1 MMSPTSRSPRIV
13 EGLVHRAPA
22 SVLFLAFSL
31 GFNARVSTSQ
41 VGFALRDPLELEQG
55 QGSDSVVGQSQQS
68 ERGTSPANAPK
79 PVLTD
84 GTLVR
89 LKFVRAVVSS
99 QVIAGE
105 KVPLEVVEPVLGGK
119 LVAIPQ
125 HSAEEA
131 IVTMAQAGRSMGRGG
146 NLQFKIENIRLA
158 DGELVPVRAVKDVKG
173 GGNRAIALTGEA
185 GMAAGFAFW
194 PASPL
199 GFLIYVKGKNGTIPA
214 GAEITAYIV
223 GDFPLDPSKF
233 QDAAAVPQEKNAP
246 K

>member
-1 MMSPTSRSPRIV
+1 MPPTSRTSRIV
-13 EGLVHRAPA
+13 AGLSLGAPA

-31 GFNARVSTSQ
+31 GLNGRVSTAQ
-41 VGFALRDPLELEQG
+41 LGFASRTPLELERG
-55 QGSDSVVGQSQQS
+55 LESDSVVGQSQRS
-68 ERGTSPANAPK
+68 EQGTSPANAPK

-84 GTLVR
+84 GTPVR

-99 QVIAGE
+99 QAIAGE
-105 KVPLEVVEPVLGGK
+105 KLPLEVVEPVLVGK

-125 HSAEEA
+125 HSDEEA

-146 NLQFKIENIRLA
+146 TLQLKIESLRLA

-173 GGNRAIALTGEA
+173 GGNRAVALTGEA
-185 GMAAGFAFW
+185 GMAAGFAFG

-199 GFLIYVKGKNGTIPA
+199 GFLIYAKGKNATIPA
-214 GAEITAYIV
+214 GAEITAYVV

-233 QDAAAVPQEKNAP
+233 QDAAKVPQEKNAP
-246 K
+246 Q

>member
-1 MMSPTSRSPRIV
+1 MLRVQPIENWFQS
-13 EGLVHRAPA
+13 GLSDGRFAIRQFHK
-22 SVLFLAFSL
+22 SLAFGTTAVLTLALGVGANTAIFSL
-31 GFNARVSTSQ
+31 IDAALLRSQHQLVVFQRAAHNAPVTKTQ
-41 VGFALRDPLELEQG
+41 GG

-68 ERGTSPANAPK
+68 ERGTSPANASK

-105 KVPLEVVEPVLGGK
+105 RVPLEVVEPVLVGK
-119 LVAIPQ
+119 LVAIPR

-173 GGNRAIALTGEA
+173 GGNRGSLLRGKPEWRQ
-185 GMAAGFAFW
+185 GLRSGPLRPSAF
-194 PASPL
+194 
-199 GFLIYVKGKNGTIPA
+199 
-214 GAEITAYIV
+214 
-223 GDFPLDPSKF
+223 
-233 QDAAAVPQEKNAP
+233 
-246 K
+246 

>member
-1 MMSPTSRSPRIV
+1 MSPTSRSSRIV
-13 EGLVHRAPA
+13 EGLLHGAPA

-31 GFNARVSTSQ
+31 GLNARVSTSPAD
-41 VGFALRDPLELEQG
+41 FALGNPFELEQG
-55 QGSDSVVGQSQQS
+55 QGSDSVVGQSQRP

-79 PVLTD
+79 PVLAD

-105 KVPLEVVEPVLGGK
+105 KVPLEVVEPVLAGK

-125 HSAEEA
+125 HSAVEA
-131 IVTMAQAGRSMGRGG
+131 IVTMAQAGRNMGRGG
-146 NLQFKIENIRLA
+146 DLQFKVESIRLA
-158 DGELVPVRAVKDVKG
+158 DDELVPVRAVKDVKG
-173 GGNRAIALTGEA
+173 KGNRAAALTGEA
-185 GMAAGFAFW
+185 GQLAG
-194 PASPL
+194 PL
-199 GFLIYVKGKNGTIPA
+199 GFLIYIKGKNATIPA
-214 GAEITAYIV
+214 GTEIPAYIM

-233 QDAAAVPQEKNAP
+233 QDAAMVPQEKSAP

>member
-1 MMSPTSRSPRIV
+1 MMSPPSRSSRIV

-41 VGFALRDPLELEQG
+41 VGSALRDPLELEQG

-84 GTLVR
+84 GTVVR

-105 KVPLEVVEPVLGGK
+105 KVPLEVVQPVLVGK

-146 NLQFKIENIRLA
+146 NFQFKIENIRLA

-173 GGNRAIALTGEA
+173 GGNRAVALTGEA
-185 GMAAGFAFW
+185 RMAEGLLVLSAT
-194 PASPL
+194 PL
-199 GFLIYVKGKNGTIPA
+199 EFLIYANGEHVK
-214 GAEITAYIV
+214 ITSYDVIT
-223 GDFPLDPSKF
+223 
-233 QDAAAVPQEKNAP
+233 
-246 K
+246 